1 MSLKRI
7 IKEEMDWIND
17 VQMALPYRSFLKKPV
32 TTPIT
37 LEEFLI
43 SQYGYDFINI
53 VFKDGRV
60 IELTMEGDYE
70 VKYNV
75 YKSLEHL
82 VNTEGLSL
90 SNVSFTLEE
99 YLEEY
104 SMNPVPKQVYNAI
117 ISVIPLKREIEGI
130 WEGSL

>member
-1 MSLKRI
+1 MGLKRI

-17 VQMALPYRSFLKKPV
+17 VQMALPDSSFLKKPV

-104 SMNPVPKQVYNAI
+104 GMNPVPKQVYNAI